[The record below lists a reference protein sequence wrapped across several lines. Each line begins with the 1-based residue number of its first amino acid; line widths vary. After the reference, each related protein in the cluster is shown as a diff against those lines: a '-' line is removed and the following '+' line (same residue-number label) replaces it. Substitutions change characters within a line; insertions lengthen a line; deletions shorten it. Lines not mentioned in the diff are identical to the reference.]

1 MPIGVASSRCSAS
14 LDAGGGEDGWPKM
27 KRALAE
33 AKAATA
39 IEEKLDGAA
48 VKAEASVKE
57 RATSPESADAA
68 SVSDEM

>member
-1 MPIGVASSRCSAS
+1 
-14 LDAGGGEDGWPKM
+14 M

-48 VKAEASVKE
+48 VKAEAWDKE
-57 RATSPESADAA
+57 GATTPESADAA
-68 SVSDEM
+68 SSSEPEAPRTPKTPEATTVAKENDIMTPTP